1 MLRFTFRKKLEA
13 FVFTKNIYALSI
25 QFLMYNFYHSIK
37 QANTSVSAAG
47 KPLRAML
54 PYIMTKQLVFLCSLA
69 NK

>member
-1 MLRFTFRKKLEA
+1 
-13 FVFTKNIYALSI
+13 
-25 QFLMYNFYHSIK
+25 MYNFYHSIK

-69 NK
+69 NKWYIDHEFKSNT